1 LSVSGGP
8 FEDRH
13 SVVGFEYSGAGV
25 LSILLAGFALIGIG
39 GGNIIDSGTKSL
51 CTHYEENFEQILTR
65 LR

>member
-1 LSVSGGP
+1 VFNYFLVLFLIQRFEKYSVLALRGP
-8 FEDRH
+8 DNR
-13 SVVGFEYSGAGV
+13 V
-25 LSILLAGFALIGIG
+25 AGFSPIGIG